1 MTDKPKEPTVE
12 GWPEFEAL
20 PEFMGATMNTASLNF
35 NGCNADIPR
44 AMYESARRAIA
55 QVEAGEKLAEAARRI
70 VAHWQIVSAP
80 ATARGISTMGSL
92 TADME
97 MALAAWEA
105 VNR

>member
-1 MTDKPKEPTVE
+1 MMTEPWPTIQEMKECPGDWQVSGSWVKMQKP
-12 GWPEFEAL
+12 L
-20 PEFMGATMNTASLNF
+20 
-35 NGCNADIPR
+35 
-44 AMYESARRAIA
+44 YEDARRAIA
-55 QVEAGEKLAEAARRI
+55 QAEAGKALAEAARRI